1 MNLSFGYQTAQLAT
15 ASNQSLSAAP
25 VIDGSIWPVPTSPS
39 SLTVLLTGQANP
51 KENGLYTVS
60 KVSGVITWAQQ
71 PLTAPRV
78 HVQVNTGTAGG
89 LWAIVGTPVY
99 GTDDVTVSKL

>member
-1 MNLSFGYQTAQLAT
+1 MSASDGLQQAT
-15 ASNQSLSAAP
+15 
-25 VIDGSIWPVPTSPS
+25 
-39 SLTVLLTGQANP
+39 
-51 KENGLYTVS
+51 LYDVS
-60 KVSGVITWAQQ
+60 KVAGVITYTRRL
-71 PLTAPRV
+71 LTARDC

>member
-15 ASNQSLSAAP
+15 AVNQSLSAAP

-39 SLTVLLTGQANP
+39 SLTVLLTAQSDA
-51 KENGLYTVS
+51 KQNGLYTVS
-60 KVSGVITWAQQ
+60 KVAGVITWAQQ
-71 PLTAPRV
+71 PLTANRV

-89 LWAIVGTPVY
+89 LWAIAGTPVY
-99 GTDDVTVSKL
+99 GTDDVTVSRL